1 MMAASVIVAIVI
13 ALVGA
18 LLAFG
23 AFCVALA
30 AWNDVQAMKRER
42 PDDHGAASEG
52 RVSAHQFMRLSRP
65 AWVVSEPRRVQ

>member
-1 MMAASVIVAIVI
+1 MIATI
-13 ALVGA
+13 ALVIAFAGA

-30 AWNDVQAMKRER
+30 AWNHVQAMKRER
-42 PDDHGAASEG
+42 PDDRGAASE
-52 RVSAHQFMRLSRP
+52 RRDSPHHFMRLSRP